1 MATKRCSPTVL
12 FATAEFGPHV
22 KVGGLGEAS
31 SGLVGALSS
40 MGVGGSVVMP
50 DFGLMDLDGEKRR
63 PLNGLPSWCP
73 PIEVRWGRTDDDTD
87 VTLLSF
93 EGGQRP
99 HPYNDPSTGIGWP
112 DATWFYM
119 TFSAGIAA
127 LAAEERPDVVHLN
140 DWHTAAALLR
150 LPPGTASILTVHNLA
165 YQGVD
170 DAAWLGLMTESID
183 EAAMT
188 VDPTS
193 FLANGAFNPLAGGIA
208 NADHV
213 VLVSESYRDEA
224 TSEAGGFG
232 LHEHLR
238 RRGDRVSGIR
248 NGIDLGLWHPADD
261 TRLPVG
267 FHHGD
272 LAGKEI
278 CRKELLR
285 AADLDPDRGPVIGMV
300 ARLVHQKGID
310 LALELVPFLDSLSAR
325 LVLMG
330 SGSPALA
337 DKVRAVAEEYPDHFA
352 GICDY
357 DEAMAH
363 LIVGGSDL
371 LLMPSRFEPCG
382 LTQLQA
388 MTCGTIP
395 VVTAVGGLRDTVV
408 DTDACPRRGTGFVAD
423 RPTSLDL
430 LNALHRACRGWSNSR
445 RRAAVQRRGMTA
457 DWSWT
462 KPARQYLELY
472 RSLLDRGED
481 DHVVEVGPG
490 GAVEVSTAGR

>member
-1 MATKRCSPTVL
+1 MATERCAPTVL
-12 FATAEFGPHV
+12 FATAEFGPYV

-31 SGLVGALSS
+31 SGLVGSLSS
-40 MGVGGSVVMP
+40 MGVGVSVVMP
-50 DFGLMDLDGEKRR
+50 DFGLIELEDEKRW
-63 PLNGLPSWCP
+63 PLTGLPSWCP
-73 PIEVRWGRTDDDTD
+73 AIEARSGRTDPEAGDDID
-87 VTLLSF
+87 IILLSF
-93 EGGQRP
+93 EGGLRA
-99 HPYNDPSTGIGWP
+99 HPYVDPATGESWP

-119 TFSAGIAA
+119 TFSAGVAA
-127 LAAEERPDVVHLN
+127 LATEERPHAVHLN

-150 LPPGTASILTVHNLA
+150 LPPDVGTILTVHNLA
-165 YQGVD
+165 YQGID
-170 DAAWLGLMTESID
+170 DGAWLGRMMESVD
-183 EAAMT
+183 GSALR
-188 VDPTS
+188 VDPMA
-193 FLANGAFNPLAGGIA
+193 FLVDDAFNPLAGGISG
-208 NADHV
+208 ADRI

-232 LHEHLR
+232 LHHQLR
-238 RRGDRVSGIR
+238 YRGEQVSGIR

-261 TRLPVG
+261 LRLPVG

-272 LAGKEI
+272 LSGKEI
-278 CRKELLR
+278 CRKELLKE
-285 AADLDPDRGPVIGMV
+285 ADLDADRGPVIGMV

-310 LALELVPFLDSLSAR
+310 LALDMVPFLDSLSAR

-337 DKVRAVAEEYPDHFA
+337 DKVRDVAERYPDHFA
-352 GICDY
+352 GFCDY
-357 DEAMAH
+357 DETMAH

-408 DTDACPRRGTGFVAD
+408 DTDTCPRRGTGFVAD
-423 RPTSLDL
+423 RATSLDL
-430 LNALHRACRGWSNSR
+430 LNALHRACRGWSNPR

-462 KPARQYLELY
+462 KPARQYLDLY
-472 RSLLDRGED
+472 RALS
-481 DHVVEVGPG
+481 
-490 GAVEVSTAGR
+490 